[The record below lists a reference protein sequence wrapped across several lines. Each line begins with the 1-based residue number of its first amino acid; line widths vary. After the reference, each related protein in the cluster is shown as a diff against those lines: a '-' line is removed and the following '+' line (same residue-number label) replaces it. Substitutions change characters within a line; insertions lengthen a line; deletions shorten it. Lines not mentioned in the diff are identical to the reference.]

1 MMKHDPVR
9 RLLLGALTAFPV
21 ASLPRFGAQAV
32 PVPLQPAT
40 ERPIPIRFDVRRGGD
55 SIGTHSV
62 RFRRDGEDLIVEI
75 DIALEVRFAF
85 MTVYRYRHTNR
96 ETWRNGRL
104 TGIDARTDDDGD
116 RFFVRAVSADGGL
129 RIENNEGTS
138 MAPPETLSTSY
149 WNAGTVR
156 QSRLIDTQYGR
167 LASVTSTPIGARS
180 VMTAAGP
187 VRAECWRVSGDL
199 DLDVCY
205 DANGN
210 WVGLDFEA
218 RGSRITYAHVPA
230 SGTPG

>member
-1 MMKHDPVR
+1 MMKPDPVR
-9 RLLLGALTAFPV
+9 RLLLGALAALPA
-21 ASLPRFGAQAV
+21 ASLPSLGAQAM
-32 PVPLQPAT
+32 PVPMPRTTHLLT
-40 ERPIPIRFDVRRGGD
+40 PIRFDVRRGGE

-85 MTVYRYRHTNR
+85 VTVYRYRHTNR
-96 ETWRNGRL
+96 ETWRDGRL

-116 RFFVRAVSADGGL
+116 RFFVRAVSAGDGL

-199 DLDVCY
+199 ELEVCY

-218 RGSRITYAHVPA
+218 RGSRVTYAHAPA
-230 SGTPG
+230 SGTAG